1 MTGRLDACP
10 RGGECLAAPL
20 ALGRRALLAAPLLPL
35 AARAAP
41 PLGIGY
47 LALRPKRPLATT
59 LLDPPP
65 ADEGVQGAR
74 LGLADNA
81 TTGRFAGQ
89 DYVLEERRTEA
100 PEAALDALRGLLAA
114 GIRLV
119 VADLPADVLLQAA
132 AEPAALLLNIAAPDD
147 ALRNE
152 ACRSNLFHVLPS
164 RAMLADALAQYL
176 AVKRWRG
183 LFLAV
188 GPAPGDA
195 LYAEAV
201 RRAARKFGLRIVA
214 DKPWTHEPGAQ
225 RTDTGHMSIAAEA
238 ARFTQG
244 APAHDVLVVADE
256 AGLWGD
262 SLAWRTT
269 DPRPVVGTQG
279 LVPTIWSPIH
289 EQWGATQLQRRFR
302 AQAGRPMTP
311 LDHAAW
317 LALRAVGEGAVR
329 SGSTDPARVAAFLRS
344 AEFELAGFKGARLSF
359 RDWDGQLRQPVLLAA
374 PRALVAVSPQPGFQ
388 HRFSELDTLG
398 TDRPETRCAMP

>member
-1 MTGRLDACP
+1 MAIPLARRAV
-10 RGGECLAAPL
+10 LAAT
-20 ALGRRALLAAPLLPL
+20 LLPL
-35 AARAAP
+35 AAAAQAAP
-41 PLGIGY
+41 LPIGY
-47 LALRPKRPLATT
+47 LSLRPPRPVAST
-59 LLDPPP
+59 LIEPPP

-81 TTGRFAGQ
+81 TTGRFTGQ
-89 DYVLEERRTEA
+89 SFTLGERRAEE
-100 PEAALDALRGLLAA
+100 PEAALEALRALLAT

-119 VADLPADVLLQAA
+119 VADLPAELLLQAA
-132 AEPAALLLNIAAPDD
+132 AEPGAVLLNIAAPDD
-147 ALRNE
+147 ALRN
-152 ACRSNLFHVLPS
+152 ADCRRNILHVLPS

-176 AVKRWRG
+176 AVKRWRNI
-183 LFLAV
+183 FLAV
-188 GPAPGDA
+188 GPAPGDL

-201 RRAARKFGLRIVA
+201 RRAARKFGLRIVL

-244 APAHDVLVVADE
+244 APAYDILVVADE
-256 AGLWGD
+256 GGTWGD

-269 DPRPVVGTQG
+269 DPRPVAGTQG
-279 LVPTIWSPIH
+279 LTPTIWSPVH

-311 LDHAAW
+311 LDQAAW

-329 SGSTDPARVAAFLRS
+329 AGTTDPARIVAFLRS
-344 AEFELAGFKGARLSF
+344 PAFELAGFKGARLSF

-398 TDRPETRCAMP
+398 TDRPETQCRAP

>member
-1 MTGRLDACP
+1 MPA
-10 RGGECLAAPL
+10 GGGKGVAGPLARRAVLAA
-20 ALGRRALLAAPLLPL
+20 ALLPL
-35 AARAAP
+35 AARAGAASLP
-41 PLGIGY
+41 VGY
-47 LALRPKRPLATT
+47 LSLRPPRPVAAT
-59 LLDPPP
+59 LIDPPP

-74 LGLADNA
+74 LGLADNI
-81 TTGRFAGQ
+81 TTGRFTGQ
-89 DYVLEERRTEA
+89 DFTFEERRAAT
-100 PEAALDALRGLLAA
+100 PEEALDALRGLLAA

-132 AEPAALLLNIAAPDD
+132 AGPEALLLNIGAPDD
-147 ALRNE
+147 ALRNAE
-152 ACRSNLFHVLPS
+152 CRRNILHVLPS
-164 RAMLADALAQYL
+164 RAMLTDALAQYL
-176 AVKRWRG
+176 AVKRWRN

-188 GPAPGDA
+188 GPAPGDL
-195 LYAEAV
+195 LYAEAM
-201 RRAARKFGLRIVA
+201 RRAARKFGLRIVQ

-225 RTDTGHMSIAAEA
+225 RTDTGHMSVAAEA

-256 AGLWGD
+256 AGVWGD

-269 DPRPVVGTQG
+269 DPRPVTGTQG
-279 LVPTIWSPIH
+279 LTPTIWSPIH

-317 LALRAVGEGAVR
+317 LALRGLGEGAVR
-329 SGSTDPARVAAFLRS
+329 GGTTDPARVAAYLRS
-344 AEFELAGFKGARLSF
+344 PAFELAGFKGARMSF

-388 HRFSELDTLG
+388 HRTSELDTLG
-398 TDRPETRCAMP
+398 TDRPETQCRAS

>member
-1 MTGRLDACP
+1 VAGPFARRAVLAAAALP
-10 RGGECLAAPL
+10 FAVRAEAAPL
-20 ALGRRALLAAPLLPL
+20 A
-35 AARAAP
+35 
-41 PLGIGY
+41 IGY
-47 LALRPKRPLATT
+47 LSLRVPRPVAST
-59 LLDPPP
+59 LIEPPP

-81 TTGRFAGQ
+81 TTGRFTGQ
-89 DYVLEERRTEA
+89 AFTLDERRTEE
-100 PEAALDALRGLLAA
+100 PEAVLEALRGLLAS

-132 AEPAALLLNIAAPDD
+132 AEPEALLLNIAAPDD
-147 ALRNE
+147 ALRNAE
-152 ACRSNLFHVLPS
+152 CRRNILHVLPS

-176 AVKRWRG
+176 AVKRWRN

-188 GPAPGDA
+188 GPAPGDL

-201 RRAARKFGLRIVA
+201 RRAARKFGLRIVL

-244 APAHDVLVVADE
+244 APAYDVLVVADE
-256 AGLWGD
+256 GGTWGD

-269 DPRPVVGTQG
+269 DPRPVAGTQG
-279 LVPTIWSPIH
+279 LTPTIWSPVH

-302 AQAGRPMTP
+302 MQAGRPMTP

-329 SGSTDPARVAAFLRS
+329 AGSTDPARVVAYLRS
-344 AEFELAGFKGARLSF
+344 PAFELAGFKGARLSF
-359 RDWDGQLRQPVLLAA
+359 RDLDGQLRQPVLLAA
-374 PRALVAVSPQPGFQ
+374 PRALVSVSPQPGFQ
-388 HRFSELDTLG
+388 HRYSELDTLG
-398 TDRPETRCAMP
+398 TDRPETQCRAP